1 MIDSL
6 RCFALLLLVSF
17 ALPAVPESSCPA
29 IARPQPAP
37 GADMFNAQQEAVLGD
52 AIASGVRQDI
62 HIVSDPAL
70 TQPLLAVA
78 SRLEAQ
84 LPAGHPQFTV
94 VLYDST
100 GADAFSIPGHVY
112 ISRKLVAL
120 THSEDELAGVLGHEI
135 GHILAHHSAITI
147 TEAFRRVLKINQVGD
162 SEDITA
168 RWNDFL
174 SNARRVKYTEV
185 DAERS
190 AKSERQHQDQADSIA
205 LSIVSRAGY
214 SPQAFADVFDRIAET
229 QGKTGGF
236 WSDLF
241 GETKPDSKRLR
252 QLVKDRPPLPAD
264 CIMAHGAT
272 IPDYASW
279 RSKVIE
285 QSSTAQAV
293 NVAGLIS
300 KREITE
306 RLRPVVSHIRISSD
320 GKYVLAQDDSNIF
333 VLTRSPLKSIFRIDA
348 PDAQFAQFTPDSTG
362 IVFHIAA
369 SGASPRVERW
379 DIASQKRTEVHEI
392 YVRRGCLVS
401 ALSPDARTLACLTAA
416 GNDVGLSFDLDLYD
430 TASGV
435 SFYQKKDWVAV
446 NAIRLDYSTLLQIYI
461 ALTTSSQELFD
472 KFMRVAISP
481 DGHYLVAHSPE
492 NVVAFDLTTRQPLNL
507 PGSIK
512 DLLAYGRFTF
522 LSDGSF
528 MGLGGSGDLAKI
540 VEFPSGH
547 AIQSSILIGGSR
559 ISRVARGP
567 YVMLRPIKDN
577 ALGIVDL
584 KQNKI
589 FFQSQR
595 SAFDVW
601 DQQGIGERENGD
613 LITLDIATAKIQETA
628 KLPEAQLGGVRAAAV
643 SPDLTWLAASQVSRG
658 AIWNV
663 PTGKRT
669 YHVRGFRGGYFAP
682 DGGVILDFPKYMKTE
697 RSIVDVSL
705 DHQSLQAKYTI
716 DEKERSV
723 QAGKYLITVDAP
735 DSGGAQLRNVTFNIK
750 DVSNGKALWSKHI
763 ANEAPT
769 YFLDAPNNSLML
781 MWPANSKEVQSLA
794 RQDSDAAAK
803 LAPFKSKDGIDY
815 IQVLDLDTGK
825 QRFAL
830 AVDTGKNSFR
840 VADIIAS
847 SDRLIFADRS
857 NRLLIYSATGAQ
869 LGTLPG
875 NRPEV
880 SRAANLL
887 AAHTQSGEVT
897 LYDLQ
902 TLQPRATH
910 TFDSRAAYVAF
921 SADGKRML
929 VLSGDQVI
937 YLIDTAATTH

>member
-1 MIDSL
+1 MNDSL
-6 RCFALLLLVSF
+6 RCFALLLVFSF
-17 ALPAVPESSCPA
+17 TLPAASESSCPA
-29 IARPQPAP
+29 IAIPQPAP

-52 AIASGVRQDI
+52 AIASGVRQDMR
-62 HIVSDPAL
+62 IVSDPAL

-84 LPAGHPQFTV
+84 LPAGHPKFTV
-94 VLYDST
+94 ILYDST

-120 THSEDELAGVLGHEI
+120 THSEDELAGVVAHEI
-135 GHILAHHSAITI
+135 GHILAHHSAMTV

-162 SEDITA
+162 NEDITA

-190 AKSERQHQDQADSIA
+190 AKAERQHQDQADSIA
-205 LSIVSRAGY
+205 LSVVTRAGY
-214 SPQAFADVFDRIAET
+214 SPQAFADIFDRIAET
-229 QGKTGGF
+229 QGKTGSF

-272 IPDYASW
+272 IPDYAAW

-300 KREITE
+300 KQEVTE
-306 RLRPVVSHIRISSD
+306 RLRPVVSHIRISPD
-320 GKYVLAQDDSNIF
+320 GKYVLAQDDANIF

-348 PDAQFAQFTPDSTG
+348 PDAQFAHFTPDSTG

-369 SGASPRVERW
+369 SGSSPRVERW

-401 ALSPDARTLACLTAA
+401 AITPDARTLACLTAA
-416 GNDVGLSFDLDLYD
+416 GNDVGLSFDFDLYD

-446 NAIRLDYSTLLQIYI
+446 NAMRLDFSTLWQIFF
-461 ALTTSSQELFD
+461 ALSNSSQELFD
-472 KFMRVAISP
+472 KFMRIAISA
-481 DGHYLVAHSPE
+481 DGRYLVAHSPE
-492 NVVAFDLTTRQPLNL
+492 NVVAFDLTTRQPVNL

-512 DLLAYGRFTF
+512 DLLSFGRFIF

-528 MGLGGSGDLAKI
+528 MGVGGSGGDLAKI
-540 VEFPSGH
+540 VEFPSGR

-559 ISRVARGP
+559 ISPVARGP

-595 SAFDVW
+595 SAFDIW
-601 DQQGIGERENGD
+601 DMQGIGERENGD
-613 LITLDIATAKIQETA
+613 LVVVDLVTAKFQETA
-628 KLPEAQLGGVRAAAV
+628 KLPEAQLGGVRAGAV
-643 SPDLTWLAASQVSRG
+643 SPDLTWLAVSQSSRG

-663 PTGKRT
+663 PSGKRT
-669 YHVRGFRGGYFAP
+669 YHMRGFRGGYFAP
-682 DGGVILDFPKYMKTE
+682 DGEAILDFPKYMKTE

-705 DHQSLQAKYTI
+705 DHNSLQAKYTI
-716 DEKERSV
+716 DEKERSA
-723 QAGKYLITVDAP
+723 QAGKYLITVDTA

-750 DVSNGKALWSKHI
+750 DVNNGKVLWSKHI

-794 RQDSDAAAK
+794 KQDADAAAK
-803 LAPFKSKDGIDY
+803 LSPFKSKDGIDY
-815 IQVLDLDTGK
+815 VQVLDLDTGK

-830 AVDTGKNSFR
+830 AVDTGKNSIR

-847 SDRLIFADRS
+847 TDRLIFADRS
-857 NRLLIYSATGAQ
+857 NRLLIYSTSGAQ
-869 LGTLPG
+869 LATFPG

-910 TFDSRAAYVAF
+910 TFDSRAAYVGF

-937 YLIDTAATTH
+937 YLIDTAATR